1 MEDIFSLGNVGLWRM
16 ASNGYMS
23 LTGEVGELFITK
35 ILGTIIL
42 KLKYKDVVYAVSR
55 RANEKS
61 FRIQTSEGE
70 RLFYFDNFNELK
82 ETIKKNK

>member
-1 MEDIFSLGNVGLWRM
+1 MEDMFSLGNVGLWRM
-16 ASNGYMS
+16 ANNGYMS

-35 ILGTIIL
+35 VLGTIIP
-42 KLKYKDVVYAVSR
+42 KLKYKDVVYAVSK
-55 RANEKS
+55 RANEKH

-82 ETIKKNK
+82 ETIENNK

>member
-1 MEDIFSLGNVGLWRM
+1 MEGMFSLGNVGLWRM

-42 KLKYKDVVYAVSR
+42 KLKYKDIVYAVSKN
-55 RANEKS
+55 ANEKH

-82 ETIKKNK
+82 ETIENNK